1 MKFRVLGYYH
11 PSHSPGSGTNTME
24 LSFCS
29 KTPISR
35 CVHWST
41 SATVWEKTMTVF
53 LSATSLALRS
63 SPAVWSSTF
72 CQMPLSRSR
81 TGAAGTSALIKSVK
95 LLWRQPLASS
105 WRFRSE
111 RYETFFAGV
120 YVSVLFRSPI
130 TMILISYVFSVWCLR
145 MCILIACY
153 NYDLVCVFVMSRSIL

>member
-41 SATVWEKTMTVF
+41 SATVREKTMMVL
-53 LSATSLALRS
+53 LSATSLAPRS
-63 SPAVWSSTF
+63 SPAVWGSIS

-81 TGAAGTSALIKSVK
+81 TGAAGTSASIKSVK
-95 LLWRQPLASS
+95 LRWSQPLASS

-120 YVSVLFRSPI
+120 YLFVFRSP
-130 TMILISYVFSVWCLR
+130 
-145 MCILIACY
+145 AY
-153 NYDLVCVFVMSRSIL
+153 NYDFDFV